1 MKWEWES
8 VLAFF
13 GLGKSKG
20 IRKPLNSGHRR
31 QPDVFMADHGSLWC
45 ILNRPKGAQLINST
59 TVRPSPT
66 ECLHLEKILIRI
78 IVMGKHLIENY
89 ILKLKHKFRNKVEG
103 EKCYKYK

>member
-8 VLAFF
+8 VFAFF